1 MARKG
6 KYYEQIEPKLDLIEA
21 MCRDGAT
28 DEMIANKFEIALST
42 FYEYKKKH
50 KEFAQALSR
59 GKEIVDIQVEN
70 ALLKRALGFEYEE
83 VTYEYGKETKKVKKY
98 VIPDTTA
105 QIYWLKNRKP
115 EQWRDKQDRDN
126 EDALKKL
133 DKLLEE
139 QKNA

>member
-6 KYYEQIEPKLDLIEA
+6 YYYEKIEPNLELIEA

-28 DEMIANKFEIALST
+28 DKIIAEKFNVALTS
-42 FYEYKKKH
+42 FYKYKKEH
-50 KEFAQALSR
+50 KEFADALSR
-59 GKEIVDIQVEN
+59 GKEVIDIKVEN

-83 VTYEYGKETKKVKKY
+83 VTYEYGKETKRVKKQ

-115 EQWRDKQDRDN
+115 QQWRDKQDRDN
-126 EDALKKL
+126 EDALRLL

-139 QKNA
+139 QKDA

>member
-1 MARKG
+1 MARRG
-6 KYYEQIEPKLDLIEA
+6 KYYEQIEPKLELIEA
-21 MCRDGAT
+21 LCRDGAT
-28 DEMIANKFEIALST
+28 DKMIAEKFNIGLTA
-42 FYEYKKKH
+42 FYSYKKKH
-50 KEFAQALSR
+50 KEFAKALSR

-83 VTYEYGKETKKVKKY
+83 ITFENGKKVKTVKKY
-98 VIPDTTA
+98 AMPDTTA

>member
-1 MARKG
+1 MARRG
-6 KYYEQIEPKLDLIEA
+6 KYYEQIEPKLELIEA

-28 DEMIANKFEIALST
+28 DKMIADKFELAIST

-50 KEFAQALSR
+50 EEFAKALSR
-59 GKEIVDIQVEN
+59 GKEVVDVKVEN

-83 VTYEYGKETKKVKKY
+83 ITYENDLETKRVKKY

-139 QKNA
+139 QENA

>member
-6 KYYEQIEPKLDLIEA
+6 KYYEQIEPKLELIEA

-28 DEMIANKFEIALST
+28 DEIIANKLEIALST

-70 ALLKRALGFEYEE
+70 ALLKRALGFSYEE
-83 VTYEYGKETKKVKKY
+83 ITYEYGAETKRVKKY

-115 EQWRDKQDRDN
+115 EQWRDKQDRNN

-139 QKNA
+139 QRDA